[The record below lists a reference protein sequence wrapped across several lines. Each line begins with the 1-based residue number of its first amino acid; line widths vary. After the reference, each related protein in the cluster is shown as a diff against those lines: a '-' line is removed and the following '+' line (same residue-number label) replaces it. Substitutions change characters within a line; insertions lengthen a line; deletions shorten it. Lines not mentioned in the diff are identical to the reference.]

1 MQSYVFLI
9 FFTKIYMKNNSAVI
23 SIFSLIIFA
32 FSTYYFSNVCSIF
45 EHLLNDIAIN
55 DSIKMSIV
63 MTLSCITISL
73 LPFLVIYFSDNR
85 DILTKPNFKESFQN
99 GLPFAFLTLLILFAI
114 FLFLQQKNAYH
125 GINLI
130 FIFNIFFYYFLG
142 FQQLFKHTNLGFLP
156 ITIIV
161 SIISMLPNWFM
172 LKQLQYFPIFG
183 MTFLEN
189 FIAFLIVGWIYIEW
203 KYNFWLLC
211 FLSVMTDFFFAISHF
226 ESVANAEQPFFKN
239 PFFYKILT
247 YILVIIFTFAYK
259 KMKKVSFTIYN
270 SNIWKKTHIK

>member
-1 MQSYVFLI
+1 
-9 FFTKIYMKNNSAVI
+9 MKNNSAVI

-142 FQQLFKHTNLGFLP
+142 YKQLFKHTNLGFLP

-211 FLSVMTDFFFAISHF
+211 FLSVMIDFFFAISHF